1 MTGREAILAVL
12 GTKLC
17 DALTCP
23 ARVPREVDL
32 CVSHSLEAHV
42 AGQMLAN
49 EIEWWLSVQTTET
62 D

>member
-1 MTGREAILAVL
+1 MTARDAILAVL

-23 ARVPREVDL
+23 VRVARDVDL
-32 CVSHSLEAHV
+32 CDSHSLEAHV

-49 EIEWWLSVQTTET
+49 EIEWWLSVQTIDTE
-62 D
+62 